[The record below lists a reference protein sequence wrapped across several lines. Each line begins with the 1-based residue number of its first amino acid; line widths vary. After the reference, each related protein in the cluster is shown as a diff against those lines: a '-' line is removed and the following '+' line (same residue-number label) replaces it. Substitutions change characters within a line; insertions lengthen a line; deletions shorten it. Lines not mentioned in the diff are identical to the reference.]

1 MRNLTYCT
9 RFAIIFLKQ
18 RYGPRTTLVD
28 IHRGTALT
36 RRFSMN
42 WLILVLAGLLEVGW
56 AVGLKYSEGFTQLVP
71 SVLTVL
77 SMAASVFLLGVAI
90 KTLPLGT
97 AYVIWVGIGAVGT
110 AIVGMLLF
118 SEPVSFLRVASLF
131 LIVIGVVGLKFS
143 HGG

>member
-1 MRNLTYCT
+1 
-9 RFAIIFLKQ
+9 
-18 RYGPRTTLVD
+18 
-28 IHRGTALT
+28 
-36 RRFSMN
+36 MN

>member
-1 MRNLTYCT
+1 
-9 RFAIIFLKQ
+9 
-18 RYGPRTTLVD
+18 
-28 IHRGTALT
+28 
-36 RRFSMN
+36 MN

-143 HGG
+143 YGG